1 MACVKKVKVYTSLDI
16 NLIFETLEVM
26 LFGH

>member
-1 MACVKKVKVYTSLDI
+1 MTCVKKVKVYTSLDI
-16 NLIFETLEVM
+16 NLIFETLKVT